1 MTNSDAIS
9 ARLYPYDV
17 GDDLIA
23 VACTD
28 EEYAPGNKVSVAK
41 AAIDILKQLVV
52 LTSEGNGGY
61 SLGYDAEELRRRIH
75 ALAKDNG
82 LTDIADEF
90 NPQPTV
96 RFL

>member
-23 VACTD
+23 VACMDAELPAD

-52 LTSEGNGGY
+52 LTSEGQ
-61 SLGYDAEELRRRIH
+61 RRDILSATMPKNCAAASTPSQRIT
-75 ALAKDNG
+75 A
-82 LTDIADEF
+82 
-90 NPQPTV
+90 
-96 RFL
+96 

>member
-1 MTNSDAIS
+1 MDAELP
-9 ARLYPYDV
+9 A
-17 GDDLIA
+17 
-23 VACTD
+23 D

-61 SLGYDAEELRRRIH
+61 SFGYNAEELRRRIH